1 MIRFYKVE
9 DGVFKEGVG
18 TKIPDGFIEFQEDD
32 ADIIELRRLQHI
44 REQEERDAIRKAELL
59 ALRQELQELEK

>member
-1 MIRFYKVE
+1 MIRFYKLE

-18 TKIPDGFIEFQEDD
+18 TKIPEGFIEFQIDD

-44 REQEERDAIRKAELL
+44 KENEEKEAIRKAELEK
-59 ALRQELQELEK
+59 LREELNSL